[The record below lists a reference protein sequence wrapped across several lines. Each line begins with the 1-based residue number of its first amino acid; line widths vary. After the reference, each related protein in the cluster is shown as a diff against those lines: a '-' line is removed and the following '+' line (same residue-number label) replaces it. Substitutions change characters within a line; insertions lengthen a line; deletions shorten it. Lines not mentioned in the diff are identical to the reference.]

1 MKVLQLISV
10 SLTGLSLFSTLVC
23 GLWIRY
29 SGEVITEGS
38 KNFHMLS
45 AILTMLLVAI
55 TVFLLWRG

>member
-1 MKVLQLISV
+1 MKTLQVISA
-10 SLTGLSLFSTLVC
+10 SLTGLLLFSTLVC

-29 SGEVITEGS
+29 SGDVITDGS

-45 AILTMLLVAI
+45 AILTTLLVAI